1 MRFTWTA
8 VLLIIW
14 FVVNLLLV
22 MQVLDFRVPT
32 GSLGP
37 MATMDHW
44 EVLVRVM
51 VARVLSEMVMPG
63 QVEG

>member
-22 MQVLDFRVPT
+22 TQALVFQVQLE
-32 GSLGP
+32 SLGP
-37 MATMDHW
+37 METMVH
-44 EVLVRVM
+44 
-51 VARVLSEMVMPG
+51 
-63 QVEG
+63 